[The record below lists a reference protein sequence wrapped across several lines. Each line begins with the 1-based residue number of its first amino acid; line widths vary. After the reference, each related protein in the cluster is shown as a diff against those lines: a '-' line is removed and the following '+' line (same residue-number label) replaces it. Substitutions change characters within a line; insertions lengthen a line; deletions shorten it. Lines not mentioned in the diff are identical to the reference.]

1 MNVTREGP
9 SSVADAQLCKQFD
22 RDILYDCHS
31 LSSRIERSKAAH
43 SLRLNALG
51 ALPTIIRHI
60 EKHTGLDR
68 LDLRRAWG
76 KLLNLIE
83 IDIDPVHGGPKSL
96 DDTVGWIA
104 WAKKFAE
111 T

>member
-1 MNVTREGP
+1 MT
-9 SSVADAQLCKQFD
+9 DTQLCKQFD

-31 LSSRIERSKAAH
+31 LPSRIERSEAAH
-43 SLRLNALG
+43 GLRLNAYG

-60 EKHTGLDR
+60 ELHEGLDK

-76 KLLNLIE
+76 KLLNHIE
-83 IDIDPVHGGPKSL
+83 IDLDPARGGPKSL

-104 WAKKFAE
+104 WARKFAE

>member
-1 MNVTREGP
+1 MSR
-9 SSVADAQLCKQFD
+9 LCEQYD

-31 LSSRIERSKAAH
+31 LPSRIERSRAAL
-43 SLRLNALG
+43 SLRLNAFG

-60 EKHTGLDR
+60 ETHTGLDK

-83 IDIDPVHGGPKSL
+83 IDIDPAHGGPKSL
-96 DDTVGWIA
+96 DDTAGWLN